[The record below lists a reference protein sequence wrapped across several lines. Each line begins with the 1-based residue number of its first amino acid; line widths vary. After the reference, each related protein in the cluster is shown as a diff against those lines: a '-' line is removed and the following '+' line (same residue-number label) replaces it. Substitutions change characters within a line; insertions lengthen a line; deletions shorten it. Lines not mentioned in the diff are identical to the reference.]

1 MRVAGHEALVFVD
14 DIQNMAQVIA
24 DHAQAGDVVMC
35 MGAGSIGQVP
45 AQVLALVAQ
54 RNNTVKS

>member
-1 MRVAGHEALVFVD
+1 VFVD
-14 DIQNMAQVIA
+14 DIQKMAQVIA

-45 AQVLALVAQ
+45 AQVLALVQ
-54 RNNTVKS
+54 HRKS